1 MLRYVLALL
10 MMGSIAQAQDTTIST
25 YSEPGAFV
33 ITVKETPDGVTYLR
47 YEGDFV
53 ESTSLSLA
61 SAIKITPTAAYL
73 ELNSSGGLFYPDD
86 PASAEIRIRG
96 LPVVVKA
103 GEICA
108 SACAYTAM
116 ASPDIRIDGLLAF
129 HLPYNGAFAKE
140 ATLYDISQSSV
151 EMTML
156 MAKRMFEQGWRL
168 VLYYNIEQNTGLDTW
183 MVFDDSQEL
192 DRYRFTDP
200 ATFMDATEVP
210 PSFYVGSTE
219 DVKNMSAAQAV
230 DNTP

>member
-1 MLRYVLALL
+1 MLKYVLTFLL
-10 MMGSIAQAQDTTIST
+10 MGSIAQAQDTIVST

-33 ITVKETPDGVTYLR
+33 ITVRETPDGVTFLR
-47 YEGDFV
+47 YEGEFV
-53 ESTSLSLA
+53 ESTSLALA
-61 SAIKITPTAAYL
+61 TAIQITPEAAFV
-73 ELNSSGGLFYPDD
+73 ELNSLGGLFYTDD
-86 PASAEIRIRG
+86 PASEEILARG

-151 EMTML
+151 EMTLL

-192 DRYRFTDP
+192 NRYRFTDP

-210 PSFYVGSTE
+210 PSFFIGSTE
-219 DVKNMSAAQAV
+219 EVTRMSAAQVV
-230 DNTP
+230 DGNP